1 MFGSPMNKI
10 TRSGLV
16 LTWICLSFSVKA
28 QRINDFNLAPINE
41 GISVS
46 FNIGPGLDC
55 TGYSIFHCLDS
66 MSYLEIY
73 NYAGICGTSGTN
85 EFRSF
90 THTSPTLNQVNYYK
104 IQLYPYEVAYNR
116 ILYTANGQ
124 GALLAYPNPVS
135 QANSYISLRFTNASN
150 VELQGYVCDD
160 FGIKVQSI
168 SARSN
173 GNLLDLPV
181 SGFRDGVY
189 LVWLSD
195 GALVYTTKFIVLN

>member
-1 MFGSPMNKI
+1 MFGSLMNKL
-10 TRSGLV
+10 TRAGIF
-16 LTWICLSFSVKA
+16 LTWICLSISIKA

-41 GISVS
+41 GISIS

-90 THTSPTLNQVNYYK
+90 THTTPTLNQVNYYK

-116 ILYTANGQ
+116 ILYTNNGQ
-124 GALLAYPNPVS
+124 GAVLAYPNPVS
-135 QANSYISLRFTNASN
+135 SYNSFISLRFTNATN
-150 VELQGYVCDD
+150 VSLEGYICNE

-168 SARSN
+168 SARSE
-173 GNLLDLPV
+173 GNLLYLPV
-181 SGFRDGVY
+181 SGFSDGIY

-195 GALVYTTKFIVLN
+195 GASIFSTKFIVLN